1 MADNKKTVKR
11 FRKPLRIIGILL
23 VLSALVLWGV
33 FMLSRPCDRTNA
45 TYQNFVVEE
54 NDTKAQVAEKLYE
67 SGLVSDA
74 SRFELLLKLSFT
86 GTFRP
91 GTYFLS
97 PSQTSF
103 EIIHAL
109 ANGLTTSKGF
119 TIPAGL
125 TLEQIATALDRDGIA
140 DKDKFL
146 KAAASPDLL
155 QIELLQEGLEEH
167 PNIKGTDV
175 VEGFLLP
182 TDYTLSSDDVD
193 ESMLIIM
200 MVDAF
205 SNFYNED
212 YRARAEELGMDVR
225 DVLAIASVI
234 EKETSVDSERAKIS
248 AVLHNRYNLEM
259 TDDKEVYD
267 VPICTPSKESIIAAL
282 YPEEIEDTYYVLSS
296 DLDGTHKFTSDE
308 AEYQAWLAEYE
319 AAVKANAEK
328 EAEDTTEAQEEGSN

>member
-1 MADNKKTVKR
+1 MTDSKPTVKR
-11 FRKPLRIIGILL
+11 FRKPLRIIGIII
-23 VLSALVLWGV
+23 VLSALLFWGI
-33 FMLSRPCDRTNA
+33 FMLSRPCDRTDA

-54 NDTKAQVAEKLYE
+54 NDTRAQVAENLYE

-74 SRFELLLKLSFT
+74 SRFELFLKLTPS

-97 PSQTSF
+97 PSQSSF

-109 ANGLTTSKGF
+109 RSGLTTSQGF

-146 KAAASPDLL
+146 KAAASPDLK
-155 QIELLQEGLEEH
+155 QIEILQEGLDEH
-167 PNIKGTDV
+167 PDIKGTDL

-182 TDYTLSSDDVD
+182 TDYTLSSSDVD

-205 SNFYNED
+205 SNFYNDD
-212 YRARAEELGMDVR
+212 YRARAEELGIDVR
-225 DVLAIASVI
+225 DVLAIAAVI

-259 TDDKEVYD
+259 TDSKEIYT

-282 YPEEIEDTYYVLSS
+282 YPEDTEDTYYVLSS
-296 DLDGTHKFTSDE
+296 NLDGTHKFTSDE
-308 AEYQAWLAEYE
+308 AEYQALLEEYE
-319 AAVKANAEK
+319 TAVKES
-328 EAEDTTEAQEEGSN
+328 EGSQEAQEEDAN